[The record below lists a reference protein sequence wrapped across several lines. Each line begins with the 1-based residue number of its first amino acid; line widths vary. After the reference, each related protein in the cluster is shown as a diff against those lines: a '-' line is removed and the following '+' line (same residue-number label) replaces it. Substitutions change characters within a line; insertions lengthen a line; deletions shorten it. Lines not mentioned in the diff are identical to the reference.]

1 MKLYIYYDNIDHVYL
16 MIASQFRPDRA
27 YNKLKQIATHD
38 LKYYNHVSIKEFSF
52 INTVIETG
60 LGNLFKLIL

>member
-1 MKLYIYYDNIDHVYL
+1 MKLYIYYDNIDHIYL
-16 MIASQFRPDRA
+16 MIASQFGPDQA

-38 LKYYNHVSIKEFSF
+38 LKYYNKVSIKEFSF

-60 LGNLFKLIL
+60 LGNLFRVIL